1 MKTLTIL
8 LALVLSLFAVSTAH
22 AETWSCATIGV
33 NNTPVLMVYKRV
45 GDHFEH
51 VKFSHIK
58 MRILHESRRILVL
71 ANIDAR
77 ENQEVFTVAV
87 GIIDKIKGDYKAM
100 MNSMWIESL
109 DFMQKGSC
117 QKS

>member
-51 VKFSHIK
+51 VKFSNLK
-58 MRILHESRRILVL
+58 FQILHESRRILVM

-77 ENQEVFTVAV
+77 ENQEVLTVAV
-87 GIIDKIKGDYKAM
+87 EIIDKIKGDYKVM
-100 MNSMWIESL
+100 ISSMWSEGIDL
-109 DFMQKGSC
+109 RQKGSC